1 MIVILG
7 LVILVAA
14 VIAGV
19 AGVLANG
26 GHAHAVT
33 HFAVFG
39 YHVTGSTGTLF
50 LYGIV
55 IGVLGMLGL
64 SLLLAGARRTS
75 RRGREA
81 RRGLAQS
88 RRETAAVSQDRDDL
102 RDQRDTANAYTVHDE
117 RRNFTA
123 STPGDDGTVRNG
135 IGPGLRGP
143 SLSARLFGRRPASPQ
158 AAPPPAPLASQAPV
172 PAVQPE
178 PPADQA
184 AAVPVGPSAPAE

>member
-55 IGVLGMLGL
+55 VGVLAMAGL
-64 SLLLAGARRTS
+64 SILLAATRHTS
-75 RRGREA
+75 RRGRDA

-88 RRETAAVSQDRDDL
+88 RRETAAVSQDRDNL
-102 RDQRDTANAYTVHDE
+102 RDQRDTASAL
-117 RRNFTA
+117 
-123 STPGDDGTVRNG
+123 GDDDT
-135 IGPGLRGP
+135 
-143 SLSARLFGRRPASPQ
+143 A
-158 AAPPPAPLASQAPV
+158 QAPDAQ
-172 PAVQPE
+172 PDTQPE
-178 PPADQA
+178 PPADQPTA
-184 AAVPVGPSAPAE
+184 GEHPERAMSA

>member
-1 MIVILG
+1 MIVIVG

-55 IGVLGMLGL
+55 IGALGLLGL
-64 SLLLAGARRTS
+64 SLVLAR
-75 RRGREA
+75 
-81 RRGLAQS
+81 
-88 RRETAAVSQDRDDL
+88 
-102 RDQRDTANAYTVHDE
+102 
-117 RRNFTA
+117 
-123 STPGDDGTVRNG
+123 
-135 IGPGLRGP
+135 
-143 SLSARLFGRRPASPQ
+143 
-158 AAPPPAPLASQAPV
+158 AAPP
-172 PAVQPE
+172 
-178 PPADQA
+178 A
-184 AAVPVGPSAPAE
+184 AAATPAAGWRSPAARRPPSARTATT

>member
-1 MIVILG
+1 MIIILG

-55 IGVLGMLGL
+55 VGALALAGL

-75 RRGREA
+75 RRGRDA

-88 RRETAAVSQDRDDL
+88 RRETAAVSADRDDL
-102 RDQRDTANAYTVHDE
+102 IGQRDTARAY
-117 RRNFTA
+117 TA
-123 STPGDDGTVRNG
+123 STLGNGDGTAPERQRPGPARAQPVRAPVRAPARSPAG
-135 IGPGLRGP
+135 RPAASAAGQPGPRPRPRRTAAAPGRPGRRGP
-143 SLSARLFGRRPASPQ
+143 RRPA
-158 AAPPPAPLASQAPV
+158 PAR
-172 PAVQPE
+172 AVTHP
-178 PPADQA
+178 
-184 AAVPVGPSAPAE
+184 

>member
-19 AGVLANG
+19 ARVLANG

-64 SLLLAGARRTS
+64 SLLLAARAGPPAAAATPAAGWRSPAARPPPSAGPRRPARPARHRPCLHRQHAGRRRHRPERQRSGPARAQPVRAPVRAPARFPAARGAGQPGPRPRRTAGAP
-75 RRGREA
+75 GRPG
-81 RRGLAQS
+81 RRGLA
-88 RRETAAVSQDRDDL
+88 
-102 RDQRDTANAYTVHDE
+102 
-117 RRNFTA
+117 
-123 STPGDDGTVRNG
+123 
-135 IGPGLRGP
+135 
-143 SLSARLFGRRPASPQ
+143 
-158 AAPPPAPLASQAPV
+158 
-172 PAVQPE
+172 
-178 PPADQA
+178 
-184 AAVPVGPSAPAE
+184 GPSAPAE

>member
-55 IGVLGMLGL
+55 VGVLAMAGL
-64 SLLLAGARRTS
+64 SILLAATRHTS
-75 RRGREA
+75 RRGRDA
-81 RRGLAQS
+81 RRGLIQS
-88 RRETAAVSQDRDDL
+88 RRETAAVSQDRDNL
-102 RDQRDTANAYTVHDE
+102 RDQRDTARAYT
-117 RRNFTA
+117 A
-123 STPGDDGTVRNG
+123 SALGDDDT
-135 IGPGLRGP
+135 
-143 SLSARLFGRRPASPQ
+143 AQ
-158 AAPPPAPLASQAPV
+158 ATGAP
-172 PAVQPE
+172 PE

-184 AAVPVGPSAPAE
+184 AAVPVGVSAPAE